1 MKVIYKLFQ
10 YGVLRLSDG
19 ALIPQDEA
27 NRDYQEYL
35 AWAAAGGVPAPELT
49 AEEEAQQ
56 QEAVE
61 RAWRDAEL
69 NATQWPVARH
79 RDELDAGTATTLS
92 ADQFAELLA
101 YRQALRDWPAAKA
114 FPDSTARPAAPTWL
128 AAALA
133 A

>member
-1 MKVIYKLFQ
+1 MALYKYRAGGVI
-10 YGVLRLSDG
+10 RLADG
-19 ALIPQDEA
+19 ALIPEDVSNA
-27 NRDYQEYL
+27 DWREYCE
-35 AWAAAGGVPAPELT
+35 WVTAGGVTAPEVT
-49 AEEEAQQ
+49 AEEQAQQ
-56 QEAVE
+56 QEAAE
-61 RAWRDAEL
+61 RAWRDSEL

-114 FPDSTARPAAPTWL
+114 FPDSDARPVAPAWL